1 MARSIERYLRSL
13 PKPHGVRYTEQVW
26 YPPADV
32 YRARDGVWVVKLELA
47 GVRPD
52 EIQIAAEG
60 DVLRVA
66 GSRRDSS
73 CTESVLCHQ
82 LEIVYSRFEKAIRF
96 PCPVEGAKAETVY
109 QDGLLIIRLRL
120 EEGGRCE

>member
-1 MARSIERYLRSL
+1 ML
-13 PKPHGVRYTEQVW
+13 PKASGVRYTERVW

-32 YRARDGVWVVKLELA
+32 YRTRDGGWVVKVELA

-52 EIQIAAEG
+52 EIEIAAEG

-66 GSRRDSS
+66 GSRRDST

-82 LEIVYSRFEKAIRF
+82 LEIVYSRFEKSIRF
-96 PCPVEGAKAETVY
+96 PCAVEGAEVETVY
-109 QDGLLIIRLRL
+109 EDGLLIIRLRVR
-120 EEGGRCE
+120 GGEACG

>member
-1 MARSIERYLRSL
+1 ML
-13 PKPHGVRYTEQVW
+13 PKSQGIRYTEQVW

-32 YRARDGVWVVKLELA
+32 YRARDGVWVVKVELA

-52 EIQIAAEG
+52 EIEIAAEG

-66 GSRRDSS
+66 GSRRDST

-96 PCPVEGAKAETVY
+96 PCRVEGAAVETVY
-109 QDGLLIIRLRL
+109 QDGLLIIRLRFDDDA
-120 EEGGRCE
+120 RCG

>member
-1 MARSIERYLRSL
+1 ML
-13 PKPHGVRYTEQVW
+13 PKAQGVRYTERVW

-32 YRARDGVWVVKLELA
+32 YRTRDGGWVVKVELA

-52 EIQIAAEG
+52 EIEIAAEG

-66 GSRRDSS
+66 GSRRDST

-82 LEIVYSRFEKAIRF
+82 LEIVYSRFEKSIRF
-96 PCPVEGAKAETVY
+96 PCSVEGAEVETLY
-109 QDGLLIIRLRL
+109 EDGLLIIRLRVP
-120 EEGGRCE
+120 GGEACG

>member
-1 MARSIERYLRSL
+1 MM
-13 PKPHGVRYTEQVW
+13 PKAQGVRYTERVW

-32 YRARDGVWVVKLELA
+32 YRTRDGRWVVKVELA

-52 EIQIAAEG
+52 EIEIAAEG

-66 GSRRDSS
+66 GSRRDST

-82 LEIVYSRFEKAIRF
+82 LEIVYSRFEKSIRF
-96 PCPVEGAKAETVY
+96 PCSVEGAEVETIY
-109 QDGLLIIRLRL
+109 EDGLLIIRLRVR
-120 EEGGRCE
+120 GGEACG